1 VNCITEGE
9 NMLTVSKAGKKD
21 IEEMCLLLQEL
32 FTLEKDF
39 TPDWDKQRRGLE
51 FILDNPHYAIL
62 LLLKKGEEILGM
74 ANLLITVSTATGG
87 KVILLE
93 DFIIKKS
100 TRRKG
105 LGKYFWGEIK
115 KLAQKEGY
123 ARITLLV
130 DKDNRPAQGFYLSQ
144 GFKKSNMDCW
154 RYYLYQ
160 S

>member
-1 VNCITEGE
+1 
-9 NMLTVSKAGKKD
+9 MFTVSKAGKKD
-21 IEEMCLLLQEL
+21 IEEMSLLLQEL

-39 TPDWDKQRRGLE
+39 TPDWHKQRQGLE
-51 FILDNPHYAIL
+51 FILENPHYGIL
-62 LLLKKGEEILGM
+62 LLLKKEKEILGM
-74 ANLLITVSTATGG
+74 ANLLVTVSTATGG

-115 KLAQKEGY
+115 KLARKEGY
-123 ARITLLV
+123 ARITILV

-144 GFKKSNMDCW
+144 GFKKSNMVCW
-154 RYYLYQ
+154 RYYLHQ

>member
-1 VNCITEGE
+1 
-9 NMLTVSKAGKKD
+9 
-21 IEEMCLLLQEL
+21 
-32 FTLEKDF
+32 
-39 TPDWDKQRRGLE
+39 
-51 FILDNPHYAIL
+51 
-62 LLLKKGEEILGM
+62 LLKKGEEILGM
-74 ANLLITVSTATGG
+74 ANLLVTVSTATGG

-93 DFIIKKS
+93 DFIIKKCA
-100 TRRKG
+100 RRKG
-105 LGKYFWGEIK
+105 LGKYFWGEMK

>member
-1 VNCITEGE
+1 
-9 NMLTVSKAGKKD
+9 MLTVSKAGKKD

-51 FILDNPHYAIL
+51 FILENPRYGIL

-74 ANLLITVSTATGG
+74 ANLLITVSTAAGG

-100 TRRKG
+100 
-105 LGKYFWGEIK
+105 
-115 KLAQKEGY
+115 
-123 ARITLLV
+123 AR
-130 DKDNRPAQGFYLSQ
+130 
-144 GFKKSNMDCW
+144 
-154 RYYLYQ
+154 
-160 S
+160 

>member
-1 VNCITEGE
+1 MFIKGG
-9 NMLTVSKAGKKD
+9 NMLTVRKAGKED
-21 IEEMCLLLQEL
+21 IKEMCLLLQEL

-39 TPDWDKQRRGLE
+39 TPNWHKQRRGLE
-51 FILDNPHYAIL
+51 FILEKPHYGIL

-74 ANLLITVSTATGG
+74 ANLLVTVSTATGV

-100 TRRKG
+100 ARRKG
-105 LGKYFWGEIK
+105 LGKYFFWGGGIK

-123 ARITLLV
+123 SRITLLV

-154 RYYLYQ
+154 RYYLHQ